1 MWTTVRHVTGVMLVC
16 ALLATVLG
24 LAAVFYLV
32 RAHGWLVQTV
42 ATGSMEPSVPSG
54 SVIVSRPVDP
64 LEVDVGDVIVF
75 WSPTGA
81 TVSGGSDGAF
91 QTTES
96 TLITHRVVSIHG
108 DGAERT
114 FRTKG
119 DGNEEEDP
127 WRLTG
132 DMVRARYVAHVPAV
146 GAYLADG
153 GLRRSLY
160 LAVAAL
166 GCLII
171 VSESR
176 SFVREL
182 DTRRGHREEDP
193 APRTSDAVRAAGTGP
208 EDG

>member
-119 DGNEEEDP
+119 DGNEEETRGASPATWSGHGTSPTSPPSVPTSPTGVCAGRCTSP
-127 WRLTG
+127 W
-132 DMVRARYVAHVPAV
+132 
-146 GAYLADG
+146 
-153 GLRRSLY
+153 LR
-160 LAVAAL
+160 
-166 GCLII
+166 
-171 VSESR
+171 
-176 SFVREL
+176 
-182 DTRRGHREEDP
+182 
-193 APRTSDAVRAAGTGP
+193 SDA
-208 EDG
+208 